1 MNTLPLIGGTTTTD
15 TNTPVSTIT
24 NHSRPGQQ
32 PLITAEKDNSHQI
45 LSSNTQQ
52 PANYKRQLY
61 NHDSEPLVKRL
72 KGEEPQILIFDHQ
85 IAVVTPIMV
94 SRFQQMVATYSCW
107 KRNGFIIVLIFKKD
121 EEEAIISI
129 LQRQA
134 PDMMNS
140 FILHPYMSNPSNAG
154 IAKGAAY
161 DFIKQNYLN
170 DPNIEFAVLPDDTVN
185 KMINTHTEK
194 SIMTN
199 PTEFYNT
206 VIQFAVE
213 SPIFGGTVAYK
224 RHRKKRH
231 QKRCQRGQP
240 ARVERGFLQ
249 QALVFS
255 CRGAPTLTKHFEN
268 IDEYITKMRGLT
280 YRSVPFGED
289 VSFQIALYEHGI
301 LHQRE
306 SAQFWGIA
314 ISRIKHESAT
324 KQLFDQLNDE
334 AKEALKDMMIYLQ
347 EQGVL
352 TFSAHTNELS
362 GVTVIPGRKDTH
374 IGIEGERPW
383 KEAYEYAFP
392 SSKEE
397 QN

>member
-1 MNTLPLIGGTTTTD
+1 MNTIPLIGGITTTFCTD
-15 TNTPVSTIT
+15 TQQST
-24 NHSRPGQQ
+24 
-32 PLITAEKDNSHQI
+32 
-45 LSSNTQQ
+45 
-52 PANYKRQLY
+52 NYKQSSR
-61 NHDSEPLVKRL
+61 NHDSEPPAKRF
-72 KGEEPQILIFDHQ
+72 KGEEPQILLSDHQ
-85 IAVVTPIMV
+85 VAIVPPIMA
-94 SRFQQMVATYSCW
+94 SRFQQMVATYCHW
-107 KRNGFIIVLIFKKD
+107 RRNGFVIAFVFKKD
-121 EEEAIISI
+121 EEKEIIRI
-129 LQRQA
+129 LQQHA

-140 FILHPYMSNPSNAG
+140 FILHPYMSNPSNTG

-161 DFIKQNYLN
+161 DFILQNYLN
-170 DPNIEFAVLPDDTVN
+170 DPNIEFAMLPDDTVN

-231 QKRCQRGQP
+231 QKRCQQGQP

-255 CRGAPTLTKHFEN
+255 SRGAPTLTKHFEN

-289 VSFQIALYEHGI
+289 ASFQIALYEHGV
-301 LHQRE
+301 LRQRE

-314 ISRIKHESAT
+314 FSRIEHESAT

-362 GVTVIPGRKDTH
+362 GLTVIPGRKDTH